1 MWLFVHEE
9 KEKEWKRPRISP
21 PDYDTQVGGRTDVGD
36 GVVGVGGDEKET
48 ALIRPVRCRTN
59 KMDISDRFGD

>member
-1 MWLFVHEE
+1 M
-9 KEKEWKRPRISP
+9 
-21 PDYDTQVGGRTDVGD
+21 GD